1 MNVSFNEIDVLS
13 KRAARGAGFPWGLAE
28 EAGKATRWL
37 VAHGF
42 PGLEILQD
50 ILKYNDDRHGE
61 DETPIAID
69 GVWQA
74 PTGNL
79 CPIVAGAILCDR
91 AAEITVEHDIKF
103 GAMLK
108 PIALAPF
115 VATAA
120 RISGGV
126 FELHWD
132 DVTMVIGA
140 NEVSLTG
147 ACVHLKEHT
156 TGSVCCR
163 RTQQSITAPVKRETD
178 CTADARV
185 WARLNDYAHRTFAP
199 ASDASR
205 LAGAGAGLTDN
216 D

>member
-1 MNVSFNEIDVLS
+1 MNVSFNEIDVMS

-37 VAHGF
+37 MAYGF

-50 ILKYNDDRHGE
+50 ILKYNDTRHDT
-61 DETPIAID
+61 DEVPVAND

-74 PTGNL
+74 RTGNL
-79 CPIVAGAILCDR
+79 CPIVAGAILSDR
-91 AAEITVEHDIKF
+91 AADITIEDGIKF
-103 GAMLK
+103 GMMLR

-132 DVTMVIGA
+132 DVTMEIGA

-147 ACVHLKEHT
+147 ACVHLKNHT
-156 TGSVCCR
+156 TEGVCCR
-163 RTQQSITAPVKRETD
+163 RTQQAITDPVKRVTE